1 MIGAF
6 AHIAGHFM
14 GPKAIEFMG
23 APADVVQGAREGTY
37 LYYTMIVSITGLLT
51 GLAWLA
57 CKKAKHKLT
66 RIFLWGFSV
75 IFTVRGAFFLLFIPA
90 ILKGAF
96 GPMPLKFWF
105 HFIAS
110 IFVLS
115 IGFALMNGLWK
126 TRTSN
131 AI

>member
-1 MIGAF
+1 MIGAC

-23 APADVVQGAREGTY
+23 APPDVVQGARDRTC

-51 GLAWLA
+51 SLAWLA
-57 CKKAKHKLT
+57 FKKAKQKLP
-66 RIFLWGFSV
+66 RIILWVFSV

-90 ILKGAF
+90 ILDGSF
-96 GPMPLKFWF
+96 RPMPLKFWF
-105 HFIAS
+105 HFFAS

-115 IGFALMNGLWK
+115 IGLALVNGLWK
-126 TRTSN
+126 TRVRT
-131 AI
+131 